1 MSYRIR
7 TSCRLCGSQELDTV
21 LTLTPT
27 PAANEF
33 VAPDQAGLAQQ
44 EFPLYLSRCVACGH
58 VQLPVVVSPELLF
71 SNYVYVSGTSPS
83 FVRHFEEYARETI
96 ERFGLQ
102 SGDLVVDIGSNDGT
116 LLRFFQSAGMRVLGV
131 DPAKRIA
138 EQASASG
145 IETVC
150 AFFDRGT
157 AAQIFATHGPAAL
170 VLANN
175 VFAHADDLRE
185 IAAGVKD
192 LLDPQRGH
200 FVFEVQYLVDMVQK
214 TLFDMVYHEH
224 LSYHSIEPLIPFF
237 ESLDMSLVDVHPVG
251 THGGSIRVVVQPGD
265 GMQTSERMT
274 QCLANER
281 AALAGD
287 PFGAMFQ
294 RIERASQA
302 LRDALQQAKGK
313 VVGYGAP
320 AKLTT
325 LMYQFGI
332 GADQIAYVVD
342 DSPWK
347 QGLLTPGTHI
357 PVASAERLMDAG
369 ERPDC
374 IVIFAW
380 NFADQI
386 ISKYPQFKGSFI
398 VPLPEFK
405 KV

>member
-7 TSCRLCGSQELDTV
+7 TRCRLCDSPTLVTV
-21 LTLTPT
+21 LSLTAT

-33 VAPDQAGLAQQ
+33 VLVDRAGFQQ
-44 EFPLYLSRCVACGH
+44 EEFPLYLCRCAACLH

-83 FVRHFEEYARETI
+83 FVLHFEEYAREMI
-96 ERFGLQ
+96 ERFGLKP
-102 SGDLVVDIGSNDGT
+102 GDLVVDIGSNDGT
-116 LLRFFQSAGMRVLGV
+116 LLRFFKNAGIRVLGV
-131 DPAKRIA
+131 DPAARIA
-138 EQASASG
+138 EQACASG
-145 IETVC
+145 VETIC
-150 AFFDRGT
+150 AFFDRNL
-157 AAQIFATHGPAAL
+157 AAQILALHGPVDL

-185 IAAGVKD
+185 IAAGVRD
-192 LLDPQRGH
+192 LLEPEHGH

-237 ESLDMSLVDVHPVG
+237 GSLGMSVIDINPVS
-251 THGGSIRVVVQPGD
+251 THGGSIRVVVQPAHGRPPSD
-265 GMQTSERMT
+265 QMVQRLAEERV
-274 QCLANER
+274 L
-281 AALAGD
+281 LSGD
-287 PFGAMFQ
+287 PYGAMFQ
-294 RIERASQA
+294 RIERASHA
-302 LRDALQQAKGK
+302 LRDALRKTPGK

-332 GADQIAYVVD
+332 ASEQIAYVVD

-347 QGLLTPGTHI
+347 QGMLTPGKHI
-357 PVASAERLMDAG
+357 PVTSAGRLFEPG
-369 ERPDC
+369 SRPDC

-380 NFADQI
+380 NYADQI
-386 ISKYPQFKGSFI
+386 VNKYPQFKGSFI
-398 VPLPEFK
+398 VPLPELK
-405 KV
+405 II

>member
-1 MSYRIR
+1 MNHRIR
-7 TSCRLCGSQELDTV
+7 TSCRLRGGVELRTV
-21 LTLTPT
+21 LTLAPT

-33 VAPDQAGLAQQ
+33 VAPEQAGVAQQ
-44 EFPLYLSRCVACGH
+44 EFPLYLSRCSGCGH
-58 VQLPVVVSPELLF
+58 VQLPVVVSPDLLF
-71 SNYVYVSGTSPS
+71 SNYLYVSGTSPS
-83 FVRHFEEYARETI
+83 FVRHFEEYAGEMVA
-96 ERFGLQ
+96 RFSLKP
-102 SGDLVVDIGSNDGT
+102 GDFVVDIGSNDGT

-131 DPAKRIA
+131 DPARRIA
-138 EQASASG
+138 EEATASG
-145 IETVC
+145 VETLC
-150 AFFDRGT
+150 AFFDRST
-157 AAQIFATHGPAAL
+157 AAQIVAAHGPAAL

-185 IAAGVKD
+185 IAAGAKD
-192 LLDPQRGH
+192 LLEPQRGH

-237 ESLDMSLVDVHPVG
+237 ASLGMSVVDVMPVA
-251 THGGSIRVVVQPGD
+251 THGGSIRVVVQPGV
-265 GMQTSERMT
+265 GTQTSDRMAR
-274 QCLANER
+274 CLADER
-281 AALAGD
+281 LALSGD
-287 PFGAMFQ
+287 PYAAMAE

-302 LRDALQQAKGK
+302 LREALQQAKGK

-325 LMYQFGI
+325 LMHQFGI
-332 GADQIAYVVD
+332 GAHQIAYVVD

-357 PVASAERLMDAG
+357 PVASADRLMEEG

-386 ISKYPQFKGSFI
+386 VGKYPQFKGTFI

-405 KV
+405 RV

>member
-7 TSCRLCGSQELDTV
+7 TSCRLCGSPVLDTI

-33 VAPDQAGLAQQ
+33 VAADQAGLAQQ

-58 VQLPVVVSPELLF
+58 VQLPVVVSPDLLF

-83 FVRHFEEYARETI
+83 FVRHFEEYSREMI
-96 ERFGLQ
+96 ERFSLQ
-102 SGDLVVDIGSNDGT
+102 QGDLVVDIGSNDGT
-116 LLRFFQSAGMRVLGV
+116 LLRFFQNAGMRVLGV
-131 DPAKRIA
+131 DPARRIA
-138 EQASASG
+138 EEATASG
-145 IETVC
+145 VETLC

-157 AAQIFATHGPAAL
+157 AAQIMVAHGAATL

-192 LLDPQRGH
+192 LIDPQRGY

-237 ESLDMSLVDVHPVG
+237 DSLGMSIVDVKRVG
-251 THGGSIRVVVQPGD
+251 THGGSIRVMVQPSVRV
-265 GMQTSERMT
+265 QASERMT
-274 QCLANER
+274 NFIADER
-281 AALAGD
+281 VALSGEPYA
-287 PFGAMFQ
+287 AMFQ

-302 LRDALQQAKGK
+302 LHDALDQSKGK

-332 GADQIAYVVD
+332 SSEHIAYVVD

-347 QGLLTPGTHI
+347 QGLLTPGRHI
-357 PVASAERLMDAG
+357 PVTSADRLMQAG
-369 ERPDC
+369 ERPNC

>member
-1 MSYRIR
+1 
-7 TSCRLCGSQELDTV
+7 
-21 LTLTPT
+21 
-27 PAANEF
+27 
-33 VAPDQAGLAQQ
+33 
-44 EFPLYLSRCVACGH
+44 
-58 VQLPVVVSPELLF
+58 
-71 SNYVYVSGTSPS
+71 
-83 FVRHFEEYARETI
+83 
-96 ERFGLQ
+96 
-102 SGDLVVDIGSNDGT
+102 

-138 EQASASG
+138 EEATASG
-145 IETVC
+145 VETLC

-157 AAQIFATHGPAAL
+157 AARILAAHGRATL

-192 LLDPQRGH
+192 LLDPRHGH

-237 ESLDMSLVDVHPVG
+237 DSLGMSVVDVMPVG
-251 THGGSIRVVVQPGD
+251 THGGSIRVVVQPD
-265 GMQTSERMT
+265 VGMPASQGML
-274 QCLANER
+274 QCVANER
-281 AALAGD
+281 IALADD
-287 PFGAMFQ
+287 PYGAMFQ
-294 RIERASQA
+294 RIERASQSLRNA
-302 LRDALQQAKGK
+302 LLQVRGK

-332 GADQIAYVVD
+332 KANQIAYVVD

-357 PVASAERLMDAG
+357 PVASADRLLEVA
-369 ERPDC
+369 EQPAC

-380 NFADQI
+380 NFSDQI